1 LQFANDTGDEAI
13 EPCTNK
19 AAQPEA
25 MGAGATNK
33 KPTKQKKQNKTKPP
47 PPPPPPPSSS
57 RKTKN
62 TTQKR
67 KPPLL
72 LPTPT
77 QKPKNKDKIHKNF
90 TTQKILHTQV
100 RSKIA
105 IVSLSL
111 LSLVLY
117 LGVFCDGDNLWC
129 VCVGVLYL

>member
-25 MGAGATNK
+25 MATGATNK
-33 KPTKQKKQNKTKPP
+33 KPKRKKKQNHHHHHQAPLAKQSTRPKRENLLSFSPLPPKNQKTK
-47 PPPPPPPSSS
+47 
-57 RKTKN
+57 K
-62 TTQKR
+62 
-67 KPPLL
+67 
-72 LPTPT
+72 
-77 QKPKNKDKIHKNF
+77 KIHKKF

-100 RSKIA
+100 RSKRA